1 MRYVCTECGK
11 ILTDEEAI
19 LDPDGDVE
27 CAPCYEDHKDNW
39 FDEEEPEE
47 PEEPETVISP
57 PGYGDDSMKKSWW
70 ERYFG

>member
-11 ILTDEEAI
+11 ILTDDEAI

-39 FDEEEPEE
+39 FDEPEAEEPEE
-47 PEEPETVISP
+47 PEIP
-57 PGYGDDSMKKSWW
+57 PQLDYNGKSIKKSWW
-70 ERYFG
+70 ERWFA